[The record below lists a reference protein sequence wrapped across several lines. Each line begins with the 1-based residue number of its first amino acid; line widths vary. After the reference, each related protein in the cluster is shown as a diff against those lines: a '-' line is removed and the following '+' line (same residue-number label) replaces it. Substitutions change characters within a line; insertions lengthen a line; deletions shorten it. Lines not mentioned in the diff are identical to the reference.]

1 MTRLPSKVKI
11 LNHTWTIVEES
22 LEPEDGSD
30 YPNYGKCER
39 FDQVITINKD
49 MTVDNK
55 RVTLLHELLH
65 ACRYSNGNPGLLPD
79 FTDVPKEEIILTWE
93 HMLLGLYEEP
103 FLSILRNN
111 PKVVEYLVSND

>member
-79 FTDVPKEEIILTWE
+79 FTDVSKEEIILTWE